1 VGHVHEGD
9 PDRFLEGLE
18 LDLERL
24 AELGVK
30 GAERLVQ
37 QQHRRVEDQ
46 RPGQRDPLLLAARQ
60 LGRPAPLQAP
70 ELDKG

>member
-9 PDRFLEGLE
+9 PDRLLEGLE